1 MRFVAGD
8 WLIAILFEDGPKVP
22 TTNYLKG
29 AYLMFENLL
38 TVAGMIAI
46 FWIACFVFY
55 MFTSRQQKS
64 IAAEIEQLKGQLGPE
79 SDESE

>member
-1 MRFVAGD
+1 
-8 WLIAILFEDGPKVP
+8 
-22 TTNYLKG
+22 
-29 AYLMFENLL
+29 MFDNLL

-64 IAAEIEQLKGQLGPE
+64 IAADIEQLKGQLGPE
-79 SDESE
+79 SGEGE